1 MEMEVKK
8 YERRKIQDRE
18 GGCGCGRG
26 LDLGILDL
34 VLSQDNLC
42 MGKSKL
48 LGKNVTIP
56 L

>member
-1 MEMEVKK
+1 MSKEKNRTEK
-8 YERRKIQDRE
+8 E
-18 GGCGCGRG
+18 GATVGEGG

-34 VLSQDNLC
+34 VLSQDNLR